1 MACGSE
7 GVKVHSGGRL
17 VHAQSTDVSGDEFSF
32 KGGSTGI
39 VKFLEP
45 LSPMLNYYE
54 YEILDRG
61 QEASI
66 GIGVGQR
73 GYPMSRMPGWNRN
86 SVGYHADDGKL
97 YHENGMGIA
106 FGPTCTKGDRMGCGV
121 DFNSE
126 DGSGYLNV
134 FFTKNDKHVG
144 HLVRMRRPPYGLY
157 PLIGLHSRGEK
168 VKYLGHWCRTPDGL
182 QEPMQLD
189 HSPSELWLRCNGIK
203 FLGESTLLEYN
214 GTTEQI
220 QDVGIAQARFPLSQ
234 ANHYFE
240 IQILSHGVK
249 GAIAIGV
256 AKATYPLHRHPGW
269 NPGAVGYHADDGKV
283 FVEKGHGEPFG
294 PTCTDGDTMGC
305 GIKFTDEGESEGA
318 KARKNN
324 NQATSIQDDDEFD
337 TSDET
342 DSDSDDVSI
351 SSGDDIG
358 LPDMDE
364 LLYQQMMEA
373 QLERD
378 RDMFGVLGG
387 RGAARRYIRGLGA
400 LRRPGAGRLL
410 ARQREDKVSSEDRS
424 GRKCTVYFTKNGE
437 KIGERECDIPK
448 GGFYPVVAMLSKG
461 ERVRVNLNPLSG

>member
-1 MACGSE
+1 MASVE
-7 GVKVHSGGRL
+7 GTKVHSGGRL
-17 VHAQSTDVSGDEFSF
+17 SHAASTEVSGDEFSF
-32 KGGSTGI
+32 KGGSTGVI
-39 VKFLEP
+39 KFLEP

-61 QEASI
+61 QEAAI

-73 GYPMSRMPGWNRN
+73 NYPMSRMPGWNRN

-97 YHENGMGIA
+97 YHENGMGVA
-106 FGPTCTKGDRMGCGV
+106 FGPRCTKGDRMGCGV
-121 DFNSE
+121 DFSND

-168 VKYLGHWCRTPDGL
+168 VRYLGHWCRTPDGI
-182 QEPMQLD
+182 QEPMEVD
-189 HSPSELWLRCNGIK
+189 GSPAGLWLRCNGVK

-214 GTTEQI
+214 GTTPEQV
-220 QDVGIAQARFPLSQ
+220 QDVGIAQARFPLSPT
-234 ANHYFE
+234 NHYFE
-240 IQILSHGVK
+240 MQILSHGDK

-283 FVEKGHGEPFG
+283 FVERGQGEPFG

-305 GIKFTDEGESEGA
+305 GIKFTETPEEENEKKDKKEDYQA
-318 KARKNN
+318 AR
-324 NQATSIQDDDEFD
+324 SGSPDSSSDD
-337 TSDET
+337 T
-342 DSDSDDVSI
+342 DSDSVVYL
-351 SSGDDIG
+351 SSGDDLG
-358 LPDMDE
+358 DPDVDE
-364 LLYQQMMEA
+364 LIYQQMMEA
-373 QLERD
+373 QLARD
-378 RDMFGVLGG
+378 RDMFGMM
-387 RGAARRYIRGLGA
+387 
-400 LRRPGAGRLL
+400 GAGRRRFLGQGRVLRRNRGGL
-410 ARQREDKVSSEDRS
+410 ARMLGVNREDKVCSDDRS

-437 KIGERECDIPK
+437 KIGERICNIPK

-461 ERVRVNLNPLSG
+461 ERIKVNLNPLSG